1 MVGDLLTT
9 VPEQLREVIVAVV
22 GIGLLVSVFL
32 QEKIKKIKAKQSRLF
47 FINMI
52 SK

>member
-1 MVGDLLTT
+1 MPMVGNLPIT

-32 QEKIKKIKAKQSRLF
+32 QEKIRKAIVK
-47 FINMI
+47 
-52 SK
+52 